1 MILKFV
7 LLIVGVVLILF
18 LMTRFARTNDGDSVQ
33 AKPKEKIPNDKI
45 VIIKGAKVLD
55 VTQAIQQFCNLY
67 NSQELST
74 VVTVSELANGDVVV
88 TFPYDID
95 FGRFC
100 FFVNFMHYPKVPLI
114 KTDIRGWATTK
125 VNDMWIMPEIAGKK
139 VMLYIPDSNTEYDSL
154 YLVSENNIS
163 YRIAFADSKDPQ
175 IINSPKMAFEMQGLG
190 VEEIRNAITEEI
202 S

>member
-1 MILKFV
+1 
-7 LLIVGVVLILF
+7 
-18 LMTRFARTNDGDSVQ
+18 MTRFAKTNESDTQ

-45 VIIKGAKVLD
+45 VIIKGARVLE
-55 VTQAIQQFCNLY
+55 VKQAVQQFCNLY

-74 VVTVSELANGDVVV
+74 VVNITELANGDIVV

-100 FFVNFMHYPKVPLI
+100 FFVNFMHYPKVPFQ

-125 VNDMWIMPEIAGKK
+125 ANDMWIMPENVGKK
-139 VMLYIPDSNTEYDSL
+139 VMLYIPDDNTEYDSL
-154 YLVSENNIS
+154 YLATENNIS
-163 YRIAFADSKDPQ
+163 YKIAFADSKDPQ
-175 IINSPKMAFEMQGLG
+175 IISSAKMAFEAQWLG
-190 VEEIRNAITEEI
+190 VKDTENANTEEI